1 MTAIKIIEQEMERN
15 PNNWK
20 DIASQRIESAY
31 RNKGAINVKEYDF
44 TFASVVII
52 TSVFAIGLIIIG
64 MTILL

>member
-20 DIASQRIESAY
+20 DIAAQRIESAY
-31 RNKGAINVKEYDF
+31 RNKGAVNVKEYDF
-44 TFASVVII
+44 TFTSVVII